1 MQINIITFVSQTS
14 LRDIDMKRFHSI
26 FSPQSNSF
34 LVKRVRSWTCYS
46 SQPVAIHRRA
56 SQLIIMSKPAD
67 KSFYS
72 RQNIFNICLLHT
84 VAVPIVFL
92 GFHVLF
98 DCSPTKFSPITSPL
112 LDSLISTPNVMD
124 LTCRVGLHHP
134 LVFVNIIMFF
144 FVCVVFWLISLYQK
158 STWLIGKSSPMI
170 TWSLQFNYQMQTS
183 ND

>member
-1 MQINIITFVSQTS
+1 
-14 LRDIDMKRFHSI
+14 MKRFHSI

-34 LVKRVRSWTCYS
+34 LVKRVRSSTCHS
-46 SQPVAIHRRA
+46 SQPVAIHLRA
-56 SQLIIMSKPAD
+56 SQLITMSKPID

-124 LTCRVGLHHP
+124 LTCRVGLYHP

-144 FVCVVFWLISLYQK
+144 LVCVVFWLISLYQK
-158 STWLIGKSSPMI
+158 STWLIGKSSPMVI
-170 TWSLQFNYQMQTS
+170 LSMQFNNHKQTS
-183 ND
+183 NH

>member
-1 MQINIITFVSQTS
+1 MQFHIITFVSQTS

-26 FSPQSNSF
+26 FSPQSNCF
-34 LVKRVRSWTCYS
+34 LVKRVRSWTCHS
-46 SQPVAIHRRA
+46 SQPVPIHRTA

-98 DCSPTKFSPITSPL
+98 DCSPSKFNPITSPL

-170 TWSLQFNYQMQTS
+170 ILSMQL
-183 ND
+183 NNQK